1 MLFLMKLFDA
11 YKHYIVKHP
20 KVSAYKPSSPDYD
33 EEKLLGILKELEPMD
48 LDFSD
53 VERDK
58 VIDFLHISTY
68 LHNLYVEFYTDVQKQ
83 MADFNMKGKEIVEFF
98 IAFMNKEFKTV
109 NEKMKEAS
117 ELIPQGT
124 YLYQDMANHKVE
136 LPDGTKLD
144 LKAAMEAETDAIS
157 MLCNYL
163 RYHLDEEYRN
173 VDADPK
179 GFTTNLLQLFQ
190 MADLMATFKHSY
202 DDTLYDKTFVKMDME
217 EQRIVFDYD
226 NYHNEK
232 LKALGH
238 AIIGE
243 RIMHVACQHRERGD
257 KSVLER
263 YVTDYRVKRVAITEG
278 WVKLEFGQGNPKH
291 HLDLV
296 KATQAAIDAYYEFL
310 DLDLKLDKLGGISV
324 AETIGVWVALQYI
337 CHEALAHMEYGENDV
352 LYTKEDLDDI
362 PRKFRKDDLL
372 AYVVKLTGIKPRAVV
387 AILEALEAD
396 WKKYNYIWTAPLFK
410 INDCYCLAF
419 YPIVNAMPYNIIEH
433 LMSRGGYDIDQRGY
447 DFEQFVYKQISSVSH
462 QYQVECIAA
471 RQFGSKDTGEQI
483 DLLVSLR
490 DAVVLAE
497 AKCIHY
503 SMEPQNYGDAW
514 SRLEYGAEQAL
525 RKMEY
530 MKVHPELFAELG
542 DVGKKKII
550 PVVLTNYP
558 VYSGFEHK
566 GVYVIDSH
574 TFICYFNSGYITKRE
589 MAMDENPIVDVGL
602 FYRNE
607 TEFSANF
614 ENYLKNDPVKNIHM
628 PKMVIEDIPLLS
640 RIEPWKC
647 IAKTAVYK
655 GYPGFDISNR
665 PRTVN

>member
-1 MLFLMKLFDA
+1 MKLFDA
-11 YKHYIVKHP
+11 FKHYIVKHP
-20 KVSAYKPSSPDYD
+20 KVEAYKPSSDNYE
-33 EEKLLGILKELEPMD
+33 EEKLLDILNELEPMD

-68 LHNLYVEFYTDVQKQ
+68 LHNLYVEFYTDVQKRL
-83 MADFNMKGKEIVEFF
+83 ADFNMKGEEIVEFF

-109 NEKMKEAS
+109 SEKIKEAS

-136 LPDGTKLD
+136 LHDGTKLD

-163 RYHLDEEYRN
+163 RYHQDEEYRN
-173 VDADPK
+173 GNADPK
-179 GFTTNLLQLFQ
+179 GFTTNLVQLFQ
-190 MADLMATFKHSY
+190 MADIMATFKHSY
-202 DDTLYDKTFVKMDME
+202 DDTLYDKTFVKLE
-217 EQRIVFDYD
+217 KEGHRIVFDYD
-226 NYHNEK
+226 DYHNEK

-243 RIMHVACQHRERGD
+243 RIIHVACQHRERGN

-263 YVTDYRVKRVAITEG
+263 FVTDYRVKRVAITEG
-278 WVKLEFGQGNPKH
+278 WVRLEFGQGNPKYFF
-291 HLDLV
+291 DLV
-296 KATQAAIDAYYEFL
+296 KATQAAVDAYYEFL
-310 DLDLKLDKLGGISV
+310 DLDLKLEKLGGISL
-324 AETIGVWVALQYI
+324 AEAIGVWVALQYI
-337 CHEALAHMEYGENDV
+337 CHEALAHMKYGENEV
-352 LYTKEDLDDI
+352 FYTKEDLDDI
-362 PRKFRKDDLL
+362 PRKFSKDDLL
-372 AYVVKLTGIKPRAVV
+372 AYIVKLTGIKSRTVS
-387 AILEALEAD
+387 AILNVLEAD
-396 WKKYNYIWTAPLFK
+396 RKRYNYIWTAPLFK
-410 INDCYCLAF
+410 IKDYYCLAF

-447 DFEQFVYKQISSVSH
+447 DFEQYVYNQISSVRH
-462 QYQVECIAA
+462 QYQVACIAA
-471 RQFGSKDTGEQI
+471 RQFGPKDTGEQI
-483 DLLVSLR
+483 DLLVSTR

-514 SRLEYGAEQAL
+514 SRIEFGAEQAL
-525 RKMEY
+525 RKVEY
-530 MKVHPELFAELG
+530 MKAHPEQFAQLG

-589 MAMDENPIVDVGL
+589 MSLDENPIVDARI

-607 TEFSANF
+607 TEFSSNI
-614 ENYLKNDPVKNIHM
+614 ENYLKNDPVKSIHM

-655 GYPGFDISNR
+655 GYPGFDISNKSR
-665 PRTVN
+665 E

>member
-1 MLFLMKLFDA
+1 MKLFDA
-11 YKHYIVKHP
+11 FKHYIVKHP
-20 KVSAYKPSSPDYD
+20 KVAAYKSSSPEYD
-33 EEKLLGILKELEPMD
+33 EEKLLDILKVLEPMD
-48 LDFSD
+48 LDSSD

-58 VIDFLHISTY
+58 VIDFLYISTY
-68 LHNLYVEFYTDVQKQ
+68 LHKLYVEFYSDVQKRL
-83 MADFNMKGKEIVEFF
+83 ADFNMRGEEIVEFF

-117 ELIPQGT
+117 VLIPQGT
-124 YLYQDMANHKVE
+124 YLSQEMANHKVE
-136 LPDGTKLD
+136 LPDGTKID
-144 LKAAMEAETDAIS
+144 LKAAMEAEVDAIS

-173 VDADPK
+173 EDADPK
-179 GFTTNLLQLFQ
+179 G
-190 MADLMATFKHSY
+190 
-202 DDTLYDKTFVKMDME
+202 
-217 EQRIVFDYD
+217 
-226 NYHNEK
+226 
-232 LKALGH
+232 
-238 AIIGE
+238 
-243 RIMHVACQHRERGD
+243 
-257 KSVLER
+257 
-263 YVTDYRVKRVAITEG
+263 
-278 WVKLEFGQGNPKH
+278 
-291 HLDLV
+291 
-296 KATQAAIDAYYEFL
+296 
-310 DLDLKLDKLGGISV
+310 
-324 AETIGVWVALQYI
+324 
-337 CHEALAHMEYGENDV
+337 
-352 LYTKEDLDDI
+352 
-362 PRKFRKDDLL
+362 KFRKDDLL
-372 AYVVKLTGIKPRAVV
+372 AYVVKLTGIKPKAVV
-387 AILEALEAD
+387 TILEALEAD

-410 INDCYCLAF
+410 IKDYYCLAF

-447 DFEQFVYKQISSVSH
+447 DFEQYVYRQITSVRH
-462 QYQVECIAA
+462 QYQLACIAA
-471 RQFGSKDTGEQI
+471 RQFGPKDTGEQI
-483 DLLVSLR
+483 DLLVATR

-514 SRLEYGAEQAL
+514 SRIEFGAEQAL
-525 RKMEY
+525 RKVGY
-530 MKVHPELFAELG
+530 MKAHPEQFAEFG

-589 MAMDENPIVDVGL
+589 MAMDENPIVDVRL

-614 ENYLKNDPVKNIHM
+614 ENYLKDDPVKSIHM

-665 PRTVN
+665 PRTLN